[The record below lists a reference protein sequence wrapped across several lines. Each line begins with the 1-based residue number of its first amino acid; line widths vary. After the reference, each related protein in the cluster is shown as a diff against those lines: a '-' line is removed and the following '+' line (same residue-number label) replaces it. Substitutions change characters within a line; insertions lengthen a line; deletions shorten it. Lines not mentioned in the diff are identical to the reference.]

1 MELAIV
7 TIPAE
12 IRKLGR
18 DTIEVVA
25 PSKIRIQ
32 STGPEAAIL
41 LDDGPALGKQ
51 WTATVV
57 VEITETDVP

>member
-1 MELAIV
+1 MELATVIV
-7 TIPAE
+7 PTR

-18 DTIEVVA
+18 DNIEMVA

-41 LDDGPALGKQ
+41 LDDGPAQGKQ
-51 WTATVV
+51 WTATIV
-57 VEITETDVP
+57 VEITETDAP